1 MESLWNLARSGNNL
15 EAINEVINELQAVA
29 LSGAKSRGSVSRR
42 SDPED
47 AAQAA
52 LLYAYQ
58 QLLDGKFSEYTL
70 QDFRTWLWRQGRDR
84 ATNEIRKHL
93 RTSRS
98 VHRELLAADFT
109 DAPTRAT
116 NMVEVI
122 DQIQEVLQRFAHL
135 PMYAEIIDMLGQGY
149 TRPEIASN
157 LGITLEQVGCRIKKI
172 RDFASAS

>member
-1 MESLWNLARSGNNL
+1 MESLWNLARSSNNL

-58 QLLDGKFSEYTL
+58 QLLDGKLNEYTL

-93 RTSRS
+93 RSSRS
-98 VHRELLAADFT
+98 VQAEGGDIEL
-109 DAPTRAT
+109 APSRAT

-122 DQIQEVLQRFAHL
+122 DQIQEVLKRFAHL

>member
-15 EAINEVINELQAVA
+15 EAINEVINELQAIA

-58 QLLDGKFSEYTL
+58 QLLGGKFSQYTL
-70 QDFRTWLWRQGRDR
+70 QDFRTWLWRQGSDR

-93 RTSRS
+93 RKKRS
-98 VHRELLAADFT
+98 VQAEHRIDVDLA
-109 DAPTRAT
+109 PSRAT

-122 DQIQEVLQRFAHL
+122 DQIQEVLERFAHL
-135 PMYAEIIDMLGQGY
+135 PMYADIIDMLGQGY
-149 TRPEIASN
+149 TRPEIASK
-157 LGITLEQVGCRIKKI
+157 LGVTLEQVGCRIKKI

>member
-15 EAINEVINELQAVA
+15 DAINEVINELQAVA
-29 LSGAKSRGSVSRR
+29 LSGARSRGTVSRR

-58 QLLDGKFSEYTL
+58 QLIAGRFSEHTL

-84 ATNEIRKHL
+84 ATKEIRKHL
-93 RTSRS
+93 RRSRN
-98 VHRELLAADFT
+98 VQVEGGDVQLA
-109 DAPTRAT
+109 PSRAT
-116 NMVEVI
+116 SMVEVI

-135 PMYAEIIDMLGQGY
+135 PLYAEIIDMLGQGY
-149 TRPEIASN
+149 TRPEIAN
-157 LGITLEQVGCRIKKI
+157 KLGVTLEQVGCRIKKI

>member
-58 QLLDGKFSEYTL
+58 QLLDGKFREYTL

-93 RTSRS
+93 RSSRS
-98 VHRELLAADFT
+98 VQAEGGDIEL
-109 DAPTRAT
+109 APSRAT

>member
-58 QLLDGKFSEYTL
+58 QLLSGKFSEYTL

-93 RTSRS
+93 RSSRS
-98 VHRELLAADFT
+98 VQAEGGDVEL
-109 DAPTRAT
+109 APSRAT
-116 NMVEVI
+116 NMVEVV
-122 DQIQEVLQRFAHL
+122 DQIQEVLERFANL

-149 TRPEIASN
+149 TRPEIASK
-157 LGITLEQVGCRIKKI
+157 LGVTLEQVGCRIKKI

>member
-58 QLLDGKFSEYTL
+58 QLLGGKFSEYTL
-70 QDFRTWLWRQGRDR
+70 QDFSTWLWRQGRDR
-84 ATNEIRKHL
+84 ATNEIRRHL
-93 RTSRS
+93 RSSRS
-98 VHRELLAADFT
+98 VQAEGGDVEF
-109 DAPTRAT
+109 APSRAT
-116 NMVEVI
+116 SMVEVI
-122 DQIQEVLQRFAHL
+122 DQIQEVLERFAHL

-149 TRPEIASN
+149 TRPEIASK
-157 LGITLEQVGCRIKKI
+157 LGVTLEQVGCRIKKI
-172 RDFASAS
+172 RDFAAAS

>member
-15 EAINEVINELQAVA
+15 EAVNEVINELQAIA

-58 QLLDGKFSEYTL
+58 QLLDGKFNEYTL

-93 RTSRS
+93 RSSRS
-98 VHRELLAADFT
+98 VKAEGGDIEL
-109 DAPTRAT
+109 APSHAT

-122 DQIQEVLQRFAHL
+122 DQIQEVLERFAHL

-149 TRPEIASN
+149 TRPEIASK
-157 LGITLEQVGCRIKKI
+157 LGVTLEQVGCRIKKI

>member
-58 QLLDGKFSEYTL
+58 QLLSGKFSQYTL

-93 RTSRS
+93 RSSRS
-98 VHRELLAADFT
+98 VQAEGGDVEL
-109 DAPTRAT
+109 APSRAT

-122 DQIQEVLQRFAHL
+122 DQIQEVLERFAHL

-149 TRPEIASN
+149 TRPEIASK
-157 LGITLEQVGCRIKKI
+157 LGVTLEQVGCRIKKI

>member
-58 QLLDGKFSEYTL
+58 QLLDGKFNEYTL

-93 RTSRS
+93 RSSRS
-98 VHRELLAADFT
+98 VQAEGGDIEL
-109 DAPTRAT
+109 APSRAT

-149 TRPEIASN
+149 TRPEIANN

>member
-58 QLLDGKFSEYTL
+58 QLLDGKFSEYAL

-93 RTSRS
+93 RSSRS
-98 VHRELLAADFT
+98 VQAECGDVEL
-109 DAPTRAT
+109 APSRAT

-122 DQIQEVLQRFAHL
+122 DQIQEVLERFAHL
-135 PMYAEIIDMLGQGY
+135 PMYAQIIDMLGQGY

>member
-58 QLLDGKFSEYTL
+58 QLLGGKFSEYTL

-93 RTSRS
+93 RSSRS
-98 VHRELLAADFT
+98 VQAEGGDVEL
-109 DAPTRAT
+109 APSRAT

-122 DQIQEVLQRFAHL
+122 DQIQEVLERFAHL
-135 PMYAEIIDMLGQGY
+135 PMYADIIDMLGQGY
-149 TRPEIASN
+149 TRPEIASK
-157 LGITLEQVGCRIKKI
+157 LGVTLEQVGCRIKKI

>member
-58 QLLDGKFSEYTL
+58 QLLDGKFREYTL

-93 RTSRS
+93 RSSRS
-98 VHRELLAADFT
+98 VQAEGGDIEL
-109 DAPTRAT
+109 APSRAT

-149 TRPEIASN
+149 TRPEIANN

>member
-15 EAINEVINELQAVA
+15 EAVNEVINELQAIA

-58 QLLDGKFSEYTL
+58 QLLGGKFSEYTL

-84 ATNEIRKHL
+84 AINEIRKHL
-93 RTSRS
+93 RKGRS
-98 VHRELLAADFT
+98 VQAEGGDVELT
-109 DAPTRAT
+109 PSRAT

-122 DQIQEVLQRFAHL
+122 DQIQEVLERFAHL

-149 TRPEIASN
+149 TRPEIASK
-157 LGITLEQVGCRIKKI
+157 LGVTLEQVGCRIKKI

>member
-15 EAINEVINELQAVA
+15 EAINEVINELQSVA

-93 RTSRS
+93 RKGRS
-98 VHRELLAADFT
+98 VQAEGGDVEL
-109 DAPTRAT
+109 APSRAT

-122 DQIQEVLQRFAHL
+122 DQIQEVLEQFAHL

-149 TRPEIASN
+149 TRPEIATK
-157 LGITLEQVGCRIKKI
+157 LGVTLEQVGCRIKKI
-172 RDFASAS
+172 RDFSAAS

>member
-15 EAINEVINELQAVA
+15 EAVNEVINELQAIA

-58 QLLDGKFSEYTL
+58 QLLDGKFSQYTL

-93 RTSRS
+93 RSSRS
-98 VHRELLAADFT
+98 VQAEGGDVEL
-109 DAPTRAT
+109 APSRAT

-149 TRPEIASN
+149 TRPEIASK
-157 LGITLEQVGCRIKKI
+157 LGVTLEQVGCRIKKI
-172 RDFASAS
+172 RDFASAN

>member
-42 SDPED
+42 RDPED

-58 QLLDGKFSEYTL
+58 QLLDGKFNEYTL

-93 RTSRS
+93 RSSRS
-98 VHRELLAADFT
+98 VQAEGGDIEL
-109 DAPTRAT
+109 APSRAT

-149 TRPEIASN
+149 TRPEIANN